1 MIQVFRYG
9 IDISRHHLKGI
20 YVVMVGQI
28 RKPSLESE
36 ERSSPSTSRQAQVIC
51 TLREGPVDEC
61 EDWNDTG
68 EGKAPSGNCPITLT
82 YRGQKTT
89 LRPWDPSRCPLAAA
103 IHNQLIHFPIRPK
116 SNVFAIHCSLQS
128 LSHIS
133 DTLGPL
139 GRVIGVCSRDPQ
151 KQPKPE
157 TVHRFLKR
165 HPNTTLIFE
174 DVEEA
179 TLERY
184 ERLLS
189 LPDDSRYAFLMALH
203 PRLGENSPARLLK
216 EDAPKLC
223 KRIFDF
229 LVCTTPAHIKSLVL
243 WPWTGDAKDKDWGED
258 ADQFDKV
265 PRHVQ
270 EIVMNHTN
278 ILQRWRRPRRS
289 GEKKHSE
296 GENSDSHERIWV
308 FLDIRTDTSSGGN
321 LDMKLVNEL
330 AKLGL
335 LAKEQLALTPWFP
348 NHALLLLQYALH
360 RDERQAISRESY
372 KVPGSAEGKER
383 RLVKEGRSKE
393 KSHRPPS
400 ALSMPVPSFG
410 TTKNTLGPVGAPSK
424 PPSTSSS
431 GAGVPRAA
439 ASSGGC
445 GFSDLSPAYLHDP
458 ASGLQQSQLLGKGG
472 YAGLGGQ
479 GHSQWSALDGAPP
492 GLGPSLLQGAGGG
505 VQNWLGAEEQS
516 QQELLSYL
524 QVRQQAAQGLQ
535 FGASQQAAA
544 QLQWQQQV
552 AMLQGGLG
560 GPSGPAGL
568 GGKGTGT
575 GLMGK
580 GGGSMSNW
588 PPPPGHPGAGP
599 MNGLPSQ
606 LSNFGL
612 REDQLNRA
620 MNL

>member
-1 MIQVFRYG
+1 
-9 IDISRHHLKGI
+9 
-20 YVVMVGQI
+20 
-28 RKPSLESE
+28 
-36 ERSSPSTSRQAQVIC
+36 
-51 TLREGPVDEC
+51 
-61 EDWNDTG
+61 
-68 EGKAPSGNCPITLT
+68 
-82 YRGQKTT
+82 
-89 LRPWDPSRCPLAAA
+89 
-103 IHNQLIHFPIRPK
+103 
-116 SNVFAIHCSLQS
+116 
-128 LSHIS
+128 
-133 DTLGPL
+133 
-139 GRVIGVCSRDPQ
+139 
-151 KQPKPE
+151 
-157 TVHRFLKR
+157 
-165 HPNTTLIFE
+165 
-174 DVEEA
+174 
-179 TLERY
+179 
-184 ERLLS
+184 
-189 LPDDSRYAFLMALH
+189 
-203 PRLGENSPARLLK
+203 
-216 EDAPKLC
+216 
-223 KRIFDF
+223 
-229 LVCTTPAHIKSLVL
+229 
-243 WPWTGDAKDKDWGED
+243 
-258 ADQFDKV
+258 
-265 PRHVQ
+265 
-270 EIVMNHTN
+270 MNHTN

-588 PPPPGHPGAGP
+588 PPPPGHPGASP